1 MQESKT
7 LRPEFNIYR
16 MREIATLIAVSPASV
31 SRQKFRLKK
40 RMIQADGRLFADGE
54 TLEGV
59 IGSC

>member
-1 MQESKT
+1 
-7 LRPEFNIYR
+7 
-16 MREIATLIAVSPASV
+16 V